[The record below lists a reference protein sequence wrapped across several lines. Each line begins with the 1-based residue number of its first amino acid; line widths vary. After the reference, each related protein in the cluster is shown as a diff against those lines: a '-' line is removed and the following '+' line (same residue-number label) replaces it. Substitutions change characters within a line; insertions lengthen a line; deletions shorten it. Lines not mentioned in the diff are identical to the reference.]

1 MAMKQSV
8 ALVGGKIP
16 FATNISIRKR
26 KREDMINFDNIGLV
40 DLHLHLDGSLS
51 VDSVKELMQIQG
63 IKNCYSDSELLEKL
77 QVSDGCRD
85 LNEYLE
91 KFDFPITLLQ
101 TKEALETAS
110 YNLLEELEAHGLIY
124 AEIRFA
130 PQFHTSKGLSQEQVV
145 KAVIDGMRKSELNA
159 NLILCCMRG
168 ENNHDENIETVSVA
182 KKFLKKGVAAIDLA
196 GAEGLFPTSD
206 YKDVFELASELGIP
220 FTIHAGEAAGFTS
233 VETAVEY
240 GAVRIGHGVRSVES
254 EDLLKKLSDKGIA
267 LELCPTSNLNTNI
280 YRDISEYP
288 IRKLMDA
295 GITVTVNTDNMTV
308 SNTNIKKELKIL
320 ADAFNFDEKDI
331 RKFEADA
338 IRCSFAKNELKNK
351 LISRI

>member
-1 MAMKQSV
+1 M
-8 ALVGGKIP
+8 
-16 FATNISIRKR
+16 
-26 KREDMINFDNIGLV
+26 
-40 DLHLHLDGSLS
+40 
-51 VDSVKELMQIQG
+51 
-63 IKNCYSDSELLEKL
+63 
-77 QVSDGCRD
+77 
-85 LNEYLE
+85 
-91 KFDFPITLLQ
+91 
-101 TKEALETAS
+101 
-110 YNLLEELEAHGLIY
+110 
-124 AEIRFA
+124 
-130 PQFHTSKGLSQEQVV
+130 SQEQVV

-206 YKDVFELASELGIP
+206 YKDVFELASELGIS

-308 SNTNIKKELKIL
+308 SNTNIKKELQIL

-338 IRCSFAKNELKNK
+338 VKCSFAKKELKNK

>member
-1 MAMKQSV
+1 
-8 ALVGGKIP
+8 
-16 FATNISIRKR
+16 
-26 KREDMINFDNIGLV
+26 MINFDNIGLV

-110 YNLLEELEAHGLIY
+110 YNLLEELKTQGVIY

-308 SNTNIKKELKIL
+308 SNTNIKKNLKFWLMHLIL
-320 ADAFNFDEKDI
+320 MK
-331 RKFEADA
+331 
-338 IRCSFAKNELKNK
+338 
-351 LISRI
+351 RI

>member
-1 MAMKQSV
+1 
-8 ALVGGKIP
+8 
-16 FATNISIRKR
+16 
-26 KREDMINFDNIGLV
+26 MINFDNIGLV

-51 VDSVKELMQIQG
+51 LNSVKELMQIQE

-77 QVSDGCRD
+77 QVSEGCSD

-91 KFDFPITLLQ
+91 KFDFPISLLQ
-101 TKEALETAS
+101 TKAALETAS
-110 YNLLEELEAHGLIY
+110 YNLLEELKAQGLIY
-124 AEIRFA
+124 TEIRFA
-130 PQFHTSKGLSQEQVV
+130 PQFHTKNGLSQEQVV
-145 KAVIDGMRKSELNA
+145 KAVIDGMRKSEFNS

-168 ENNHDENIETVSVA
+168 ENNHDANIETVSVA

-206 YKDVFELASELGIP
+206 YKDVFELAAKMGIP
-220 FTIHAGEAAGFTS
+220 FTIHAGEADDFTS
-233 VETAVEY
+233 VETAVEF

-254 EDLLKKLSDKGIA
+254 EDLLKKLSAKGIA

-280 YRDISEYP
+280 YKDISEYP

-295 GITVTVNTDNMTV
+295 GITVTINTDNMRV
-308 SNTNIKKELKIL
+308 SNTNIKKELQIL
-320 ADAFNFDEKDI
+320 ADAFNFDENDI

-338 IRCSFAKNELKNK
+338 IKCSFADSELK
-351 LISRI
+351 SRFMACVL

>member
-1 MAMKQSV
+1 MGA
-8 ALVGGKIP
+8 G
-16 FATNISIRKR
+16 IRKR
-26 KREDMINFDNIGLV
+26 RREDMINFDNIGLV

-110 YNLLEELEAHGLIY
+110 YNLLEELKAQGLIY

-233 VETAVEY
+233 VEAAVEY

-267 LELCPTSNLNTNI
+267 L
-280 YRDISEYP
+280 
-288 IRKLMDA
+288 
-295 GITVTVNTDNMTV
+295 
-308 SNTNIKKELKIL
+308 
-320 ADAFNFDEKDI
+320 
-331 RKFEADA
+331 
-338 IRCSFAKNELKNK
+338 
-351 LISRI
+351 

>member
-1 MAMKQSV
+1 
-8 ALVGGKIP
+8 
-16 FATNISIRKR
+16 
-26 KREDMINFDNIGLV
+26 MINFDNIGLV

-110 YNLLEELEAHGLIY
+110 YNLLEELKTQGVIY

-288 IRKLMDA
+288 IRKLMDE

-331 RKFEADA
+331 WKFEADA

>member
-16 FATNISIRKR
+16 FDTNISIRKR

-110 YNLLEELEAHGLIY
+110 YNLLEELKAQGLIY

-145 KAVIDGMRKSELNA
+145 NAVIDGMRKSELNA

-196 GAEGLFPTSD
+196 GAEGIFPTSD

-233 VETAVEY
+233 VEAAVEY

-254 EDLLKKLSDKGIA
+254 EA
-267 LELCPTSNLNTNI
+267 LW
-280 YRDISEYP
+280 
-288 IRKLMDA
+288 
-295 GITVTVNTDNMTV
+295 
-308 SNTNIKKELKIL
+308 
-320 ADAFNFDEKDI
+320 
-331 RKFEADA
+331 
-338 IRCSFAKNELKNK
+338 
-351 LISRI
+351 